1 MEPLLT
7 ACFLSLACT
16 WAVPALAQCSSMNG
30 GLDTLR
36 ELHWTLDDEV
46 LVNFSGKIFCHV
58 GGGLYEF
65 SDGTGTVYLD
75 MGGAEIHG
83 LPGGDGQGEPAS
95 VNVYGRYVHK
105 LFGRSRIEVIELVP
119 ADAWAGR
126 ESCSMS

>member
-16 WAVPALAQCSSMNG
+16 WAVSALAQCR
-30 GLDTLR
+30 GLDGGPNTVK

-46 LVNFSGKIFCHV
+46 LVSFSGNIVCHV

-65 SDGTGTVYLD
+65 TDGTGTVYLEMNSRELD
-75 MGGAEIHG
+75 G
-83 LPGGDGQGEPAS
+83 LSGRDGQDGKVP

-105 LFGRSRIEVIELVP
+105 LFGRSRIEVIELSP
-119 ADAWAGR
+119 ADVWAR
-126 ESCSMS
+126 RDSWSMS